1 MLLASQS
8 ECSIGQQVNQRHKN
22 VNFSGITEII
32 LKINPPVLTTIRK
45 QNKTIKKNLQQQQQ
59 KTQHLNKHA
68 SQFARVGKGKCWK
81 S

>member
-45 QNKTIKKNLQQQQQ
+45 QNKTIKKKNLTTTTTTKNPTPKQTCKPVCQ
-59 KTQHLNKHA
+59 
-68 SQFARVGKGKCWK
+68 SRKG
-81 S
+81 